1 MAESNNS
8 VEIIPALKYDLNE
21 FEHTTVA
28 EREAAAEAEKAKQEA
43 ELAKE
48 KEAKEKEMKDEVE
61 AAIKEKEEESKDQS
75 EEGSDDSVVIEGFD
89 EYIASSGANGEQYE
103 MVEGTQS
110 NLDELP
116 ETGLFAD
123 GDANMMPSILIGVT
137 GMWVLLV
144 MFLREKVTR
153 E

>member
-28 EREAAAEAEKAKQEA
+28 EREAAAEAQKAEQEA
-43 ELAKE
+43 ELAAE
-48 KEAKEKEMKDEVE
+48 QEAKEKEMEKEVE
-61 AAIKEKEEESKDQS
+61 AALKEKEKSSDE
-75 EEGSDDSVVIEGFD
+75 SDDAGVVEGFD
-89 EYIASSGANGEQYE
+89 DYIADSGTDGEQYE

-116 ETGLFAD
+116 ETGLFSD
-123 GDANMMPSILIGVT
+123 GDANMMPSILL
-137 GMWVLLV
+137 GMVGLWTIMVV
-144 MFLREKVTR
+144 FLREKMSK